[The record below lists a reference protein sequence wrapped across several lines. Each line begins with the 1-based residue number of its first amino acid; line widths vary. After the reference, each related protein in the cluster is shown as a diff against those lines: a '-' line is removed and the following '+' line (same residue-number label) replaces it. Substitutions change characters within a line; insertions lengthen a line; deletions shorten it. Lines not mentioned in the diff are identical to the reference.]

1 MAGQLPQPQLAG
13 RLAAEL
19 VPWRSAAAAEL
30 AAELAELVASA
41 ADSCPKD
48 RPGA

>member
-30 AAELAELVASA
+30 AAELAELAELV
-41 ADSCPKD
+41 ADSCPND
-48 RPGA
+48 RPRA